1 MKGKANETSQGSSML
16 QKVKGGHYT
25 YLGLQVFLVRMASM
39 DGATAPVSGSVVFI
53 RQLVAL
59 GQTDMAGRAADRG
72 RGRPRRTILST
83 LEPPNWFTC
92 FV

>member
-1 MKGKANETSQGSSML
+1 
-16 QKVKGGHYT
+16 
-25 YLGLQVFLVRMASM
+25 M
-39 DGATAPVSGSVVFI
+39 DGATAPVSRSVVFI

-92 FV
+92 FVKIQIWLFKLKNLSFLSLEL